1 MSVHLSLA
9 RAAQVNPGGAA
20 VIVGRERRNWRQFA
34 DRVAR
39 RARALRER
47 LGLAPGE
54 LIAVI
59 ASNVPEHVEIAYAS
73 FWAELVLVPIN
84 WRLSQPEQVQILKH
98 AGCTAIVSDR
108 RYAERAQALA
118 QAAGGLRADVLTP
131 IAEWDRAGDPLAGLD
146 ALPLPQTGPM
156 APAAIFYTGGTTG
169 LPKGVELS
177 HLSLLVQG
185 LNTSHEARFDAS
197 TVYMHAAPLFH
208 LGDFAA
214 GLAVTTTASA
224 HTFLPEFSPE
234 AVLDSIEHEGTN
246 VLMLVP
252 TMIPMLL
259 DAAGPRKHLLDRVR
273 TVLYG
278 AAPIQEPVLRRMM
291 AELPT
296 VGLIQMYGQT
306 EVGGA
311 CTVLQV
317 ERHVLEGPLAGK
329 TNSAGHPTATFLM
342 RVTDDD
348 GRELPPGQPGEIS
361 VRGPGMMLGYWK
373 DPQLTEATIRDGWLH
388 TGDIGIFDEDGFVT
402 IAGRLKDMI
411 ITGGENVFAGEVE
424 SALMYHPAVAEAAVI
439 GVPDPKWGETV
450 HAVVVPKPGAAPDPQ
465 ALIAHCRTLIAG
477 YKCPRTVEIRRASLP
492 LSGVGKVRKNE
503 LREEW
508 NEAHKGASNVV
519 Q

>member
-1 MSVHLSLA
+1 MSVHQSLA
-9 RAAQVNPGGAA
+9 RAAQVHPDGAA
-20 VIVGRERRNWRQFA
+20 VIVGNQRRNWRQFA

-39 RARALRER
+39 RARALREN

-54 LIAVI
+54 LVAVI
-59 ASNVPEHVEIAYAS
+59 ASNVAEHVEVAYAA

-84 WRLSQPEQVQILKH
+84 WRLSQAEQVQILKH
-98 AGCTAIVSDR
+98 SGCKAIVSDR
-108 RYAERAQALA
+108 RYAERAQELA
-118 QAAGGLRADVLTP
+118 REAGGLLTDVLTP
-131 IAEWDRAGDPLAGLD
+131 IAEWDGAADPLVAL
-146 ALPLPQTGPM
+146 APLPLASTPPM
-156 APAAIFYTGGTTG
+156 ATAALFYTGGTTG

-177 HLSLLVQG
+177 HLSLVLQG
-185 LNTSHEARFDAS
+185 LNTSHEGGFDAT

-214 GLAVTTTASA
+214 GLAVTTACAA
-224 HTFLPEFSPE
+224 HTFLAEFSPQ
-234 AVLDSIEHEGTN
+234 AVLDSIEFEGTN
-246 VLMLVP
+246 VLMMVP

-329 TNSAGHPTATFLM
+329 TNSAGHATATFLM

-361 VRGPGMMLGYWK
+361 VRGPGMMTSYWK
-373 DPQLTEATIRDGWLH
+373 DPQLTAATIRDGWLH
-388 TGDIGIFDEDGFVT
+388 TGDIGIFDDDGFVT

-424 SALMYHPAVAEAAVI
+424 SALMYHPNVAEAAVI
-439 GVPDPKWGETV
+439 GVPDPKWGESV
-450 HAVVVPKPGAAPDPQ
+450 HAVVVPKPGASPDPQ
-465 ALIAHCRTLIAG
+465 ALIAHCRTLIAA
-477 YKCPRTVEIRRASLP
+477 YKCPRTVEIRATSLP

-503 LREEW
+503 LRAQW
-508 NEAHKGASNVV
+508 DQAHRGA
-519 Q
+519 